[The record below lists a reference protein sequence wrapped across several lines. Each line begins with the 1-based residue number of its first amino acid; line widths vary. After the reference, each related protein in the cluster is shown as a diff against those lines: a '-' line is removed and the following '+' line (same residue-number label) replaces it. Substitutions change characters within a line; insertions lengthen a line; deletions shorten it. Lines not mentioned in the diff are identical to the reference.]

1 MQVLTT
7 WDPSTWKTD
16 HLMFSVACRSLRI
29 SGYRAL
35 SLWPWKMAW
44 FCIIHL
50 PKIWRFMAKSH
61 PYFLCCII
69 FLCQIAK
76 YLTPISALCTYLPRL
91 VNIVWERPPI
101 SNMSMKHDF
110 CNGSDCWEFV
120 HSKKSFIVPDLLFYK
135 TVVMKW
141 DS

>member
-76 YLTPISALCTYLPRL
+76 YLTPISALWDVTRFILILIFVLFNFSFFTQCDQRKFQVGSNDFFCILCWERRL
-91 VNIVWERPPI
+91 VPWYLKQW
-101 SNMSMKHDF
+101 M
-110 CNGSDCWEFV
+110 
-120 HSKKSFIVPDLLFYK
+120 
-135 TVVMKW
+135 
-141 DS
+141 